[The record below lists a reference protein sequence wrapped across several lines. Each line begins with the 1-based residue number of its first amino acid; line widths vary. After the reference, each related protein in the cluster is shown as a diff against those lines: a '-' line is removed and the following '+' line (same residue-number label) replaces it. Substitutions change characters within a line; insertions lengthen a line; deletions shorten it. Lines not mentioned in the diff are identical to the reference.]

1 MNVGLG
7 DVTREMYLHLRVH
20 SFSIILAQAAMDP
33 TSKVCKL
40 YLVPIGYQTWD
51 LWHRFQT
58 ASMVLWHNIPRQY
71 RSAAQTAEQDHHMN
85 NLVPFY

>member
-1 MNVGLG
+1 MNVGLA
-7 DVTREMYLHLRVH
+7 DVTREMYFTFK
-20 SFSIILAQAAMDP
+20 SKFSIILAQAAMDP
-33 TSKVCKL
+33 K
-40 YLVPIGYQTWD
+40 WD
-51 LWHRFQT
+51 LWHRFRT

>member
-1 MNVGLG
+1 MNVGLA
-7 DVTREMYLHLRVH
+7 DFTREMYFTFKS
-20 SFSIILAQAAMDP
+20 SFSIRDQAAMDP
-33 TSKVCKL
+33 KV
-40 YLVPIGYQTWD
+40 D

-58 ASMVLWHNIPRQY
+58 ASMALWHNIPRQY